1 MQPAWPKGEERKRS
15 FRVQTSF
22 RIGKRCDAVS
32 LHWTKT
38 RHRRTCDRAMQK
50 DHGQDKAF
58 RSTGL
63 GMEKGKVENKER
75 WLRIIPL
82 YSLQKKK
89 HGRKTKEC
97 LLAVM
102 PLHIGMVFRKATMM
116 FRGNGCE
123 ARTP

>member
-38 RHRRTCDRAMQK
+38 RHRRTCGEARQED
-50 DHGQDKAF
+50 DGQDKAF
-58 RSTGL
+58 RSNGL

-75 WLRIIPL
+75 WFRTIPL
-82 YSLQKKK
+82 YSLQKKIRQEDQ
-89 HGRKTKEC
+89 GMSACRDAPTYRDGFKE
-97 LLAVM
+97 
-102 PLHIGMVFRKATMM
+102 
-116 FRGNGCE
+116 GNYDVPWE
-123 ARTP
+123 WM